1 MHSHLTSWRTRI
13 TAGASAAVLSAFA
26 LTASVQAADPNT
38 PVDAI
43 RTATPIKHVIII
55 VGENRSF
62 DHLFATYVPR
72 HAEEGIRNLLSEGIV
87 NADGTPGHHFA
98 RAHQY
103 QISSAPNGGKF
114 FSSAGLANKTLYGTL
129 PPPDLNGVGAVS
141 PYVGIVSL
149 PGGDPGLPPEDQSL
163 FGTGGTGLSSTL
175 GPDMR
180 ITNVNALPPG
190 PFQLTGPDMPFD
202 AFTGDTIHQY
212 FQMVQQMDCAMGAE
226 HVSRSNPTGCLHDLQ
241 SDCDHDLQYPAGRHP
256 ARHRA
261 DHGLLQHAE
270 RGCAALKVPRR
281 SVHDE
286 RQLSPAGDGRHGAGQ
301 PAARL
306 RRPGVLQPTAPAAP
320 STAATATS
328 ATRLSISRTTPP
340 GWPITCGT

>member
-190 PFQLTGPDMPFD
+190 
-202 AFTGDTIHQY
+202 H
-212 FQMVQQMDCAMGAE
+212 
-226 HVSRSNPTGCLHDLQ
+226 
-241 SDCDHDLQYPAGRHP
+241 
-256 ARHRA
+256 
-261 DHGLLQHAE
+261 
-270 RGCAALKVPRR
+270 
-281 SVHDE
+281 
-286 RQLSPAGDGRHGAGQ
+286 
-301 PAARL
+301 
-306 RRPGVLQPTAPAAP
+306 
-320 STAATATS
+320 
-328 ATRLSISRTTPP
+328 
-340 GWPITCGT
+340 

>member
-212 FQMVQQMDCAMGAE
+212 FQMVQQMDCAMDAE

-241 SDCDHDLQYPAGRHP
+241 SAVTTTYSTPHDTGQTMAFFNMQSGDAPLLKSLADQYTMSDNYHQPVMGGTGPDSQPLGFADQVFFSRRHQQPLQRQ
-256 ARHRA
+256 
-261 DHGLLQHAE
+261 LLQH
-270 RGCAALKVPRR
+270 
-281 SVHDE
+281 
-286 RQLSPAGDGRHGAGQ
+286 
-301 PAARL
+301 
-306 RRPGVLQPTAPAAP
+306 LQPV
-320 STAATATS
+320 
-328 ATRLSISRTTPP
+328 
-340 GWPITCGT
+340 